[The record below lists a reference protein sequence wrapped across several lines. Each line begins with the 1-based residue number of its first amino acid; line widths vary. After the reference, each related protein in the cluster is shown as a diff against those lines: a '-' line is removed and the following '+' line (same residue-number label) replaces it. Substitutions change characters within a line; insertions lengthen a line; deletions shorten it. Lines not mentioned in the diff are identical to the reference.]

1 MKQDGAFGK
10 MYGKIGNI
18 VYSIQR
24 GVQISRQYNS
34 QVTNPNTVSQTNQ
47 RARFKLASQLAA
59 TMSSVIVIPAKQLQ
73 TPRNLFV
80 KKNINNIYAGD
91 GQASAVLNQ
100 LQITA
105 GSLSLPAIYIERDR
119 ETSDV
124 KLRVG
129 LMSPASLDI
138 KRVVYNVFEILGDGT
153 LTLRAS
159 EWSEG
164 NGNDRYFDVEIANI
178 EGTLAVYAYGIKDNN
193 ERATANFGRYSIEDG
208 QSVAR
213 LFTQR
218 KLKQTDYA
226 FTETKSNIIQSNE
239 DIADGPTG
247 GSVLLNVSV
256 NGPGQVTITSPEGKT
271 LVNGQVLL
279 AANTSVT
286 LQCEVASGYRVEGW
300 YRVGEQTPFS
310 TDSTVTFTAG
320 EDTYIMLVIVPEGME

>member
-59 TMSSVIVIPAKQLQ
+59 AMSSVIVIPAKQLQ

-80 KKNINNIYAGD
+80 KRNINNIYAGD

-105 GSLSLPAIYIERDR
+105 GSLSLPGIYIERDR
-119 ETSDV
+119 DSSDV
-124 KLRVG
+124 RLRFG
-129 LMSPASLDI
+129 LSSPASLDI
-138 KRVVYNVFEILGDGT
+138 KRVVYNVFEVLGDGT

-159 EWSEG
+159 EWREG
-164 NGNDRYFDVEIANI
+164 DSNNRYFDVDIANI
-178 EGTLAVYAYGIKDNN
+178 EGTLAIYAYGIKDNN

-218 KLKQTDYA
+218 KLKQTDYS

-239 DIADGPTG
+239 DTADVPSA
-247 GSVLLNVSV
+247 GSVLVDVSI
-256 NGPGQVTITSPEGKT
+256 NGPGSVTITSPAGKT
-271 LVNGQVLL
+271 LVNGKVNLP
-279 AANTSVT
+279 ANTSVT
-286 LQCEVASGYRVEGW
+286 LECTFAPGYRVDGW
-300 YRVGEQTPFS
+300 YRVGEQTPIS
-310 TDSTVTFTAG
+310 TASTLTFTAG
-320 EDTYIMLVIVPEGME
+320 EDTYLMLVVVPEGLE

>member
-59 TMSSVIVIPAKQLQ
+59 AMSSVIVIPAKQLQ

-100 LQITA
+100 LQITG

-124 KLRVG
+124 RLRLG

-138 KRVVYNVFEILGDGT
+138 KRVVYNVFEVLGDGT

-159 EWSEG
+159 EWSEE
-164 NGNDRYFDVEIANI
+164 NSNDRYFDVDIANI

-226 FTETKSNIIQSNE
+226 FTETKSNIIQSDE
-239 DIADGPTG
+239 DIADGPSG
-247 GSVLLNVSV
+247 SSVLLNVSV

-271 LVNGQVLL
+271 LVNGKVLL

-286 LQCEVASGYRVEGW
+286 LQCEVAYGYRIDGW
-300 YRVGEQTPFS
+300 YRVGEQTPIS
-310 TDSTVTFTAG
+310 TDSTFTFNAG
-320 EDTYIMLVIVPEGME
+320 EDTYIMLVVVPEGLE